1 MEGKQRVLVLDDNLD
16 MAETIGLM
24 LARGGY
30 QCTVSCD
37 STKAMELIAESQP
50 DLLLTDLKMPGM
62 SGMEI
67 LERAKSEYPT
77 LPVMIVTGYAT
88 VDTAVEGMKK
98 GAVDFISKPF
108 HADELIL
115 KVNKALQH
123 AKVLDENRYLRE
135 KIQSAF
141 LDSEIVGRSDAMKK
155 VLEALDRLKDAD
167 CRVLLTGE
175 SGTGKEVIARA
186 IHRMGPRR
194 KEKFFAVNCVALTET
209 LLESELFGHE
219 KGAFTGATSV
229 KKGLFELADQGILYL
244 DEIADTSLAFQAKL
258 LRAVEENELKRV
270 GGIKNLTV
278 DVRIIAATN
287 KDLKKEI
294 AKGTFREDL
303 FYRLSV
309 VHIHLPPLRERKG
322 DIPLLVDHFLQK
334 LSHKMAKKIEGV
346 NKMAMEALLAYSWP
360 GNIRELENALE
371 RGMIMALGGMISP
384 EDLPLSTTE
393 PLNTIESG
401 GLNALTTL
409 EELEKELIQKTL
421 LDCNWN
427 KSLAAKK
434 IGIGR
439 RTLYDKAMRLGI
451 PLKPEDD

>member
-1 MEGKQRVLVLDDNLD
+1 MEGKQRILVLDDNLD

-24 LARGGY
+24 LARAGY
-30 QCTVSCD
+30 QCTVSCE

-50 DLLLTDLKMPGM
+50 DLVLTDLRMPGM

-67 LERAKSEYPT
+67 LERAKSEYPM
-77 LPVMIVTGYAT
+77 LPVIIVTGYAT
-88 VDTAVEGMKK
+88 VDGAVEGMKK
-98 GAVDFISKPF
+98 GAADFISKPF

-115 KVNKALQH
+115 KVKKALQH

-135 KIQSAF
+135 EIQSAS
-141 LDSEIVGRSDAMKK
+141 LASEIVGKSDAMKR

-186 IHRMGPRR
+186 IHRMSPRR
-194 KEKFFAVNCVALTET
+194 KEKFLAVNCVALTET

-219 KGAFTGATSV
+219 KGAFTGAISL
-229 KKGLFELADQGILYL
+229 KKGLFELADQGTLYL

-287 KDLKKEI
+287 KDLKKQI

-309 VHIHLPPLRERKG
+309 VHIHLPPLRERKE
-322 DIPLLVDHFLQK
+322 DIPLLVDHFLKK
-334 LSHKMAKKIEGV
+334 LSKKMAKKVEAVSG
-346 NKMAMEALLAYSWP
+346 KAMDVLLAYSWP

-371 RGMIMALGGMISP
+371 RGMIMASEGEVYP
-384 EDLPLSTTE
+384 EDLLLSTFASQDTAGKVGAGE
-393 PLNTIESG
+393 
-401 GLNALTTL
+401 LTTL

-421 LDCNWN
+421 ADCNWN
-427 KSLAAKK
+427 KSLAAKR

-439 RTLYDKAMRLGI
+439 RTLYDKATRLGI
-451 PLKPEDD
+451 PLKPDDE

>member
-1 MEGKQRVLVLDDNLD
+1 MEEKPRIFVLDDNLD

-24 LARGGY
+24 LARAGY
-30 QCTVSCD
+30 QCTVSSE
-37 STKAMELIAESQP
+37 STKALEVIAESQF
-50 DLLLTDLKMPGM
+50 DLILTDLRMPGL

-67 LERAKSEYPT
+67 LEHVKKENPT
-77 LPVMIVTGYAT
+77 LPVIILTGYAT
-88 VDTAVEGMKK
+88 VDAAVEGMRK
-98 GAVDFISKPF
+98 GAADFLSKPF

-115 KVNKALQH
+115 KVKKALTH
-123 AKVLDENRYLRE
+123 AKVLDENRYLRDE
-135 KIQSAF
+135 IQGASF
-141 LDSEIVGRSDAMKK
+141 SPKIVGNSETMKK
-155 VLEALDRLKDAD
+155 ILEALERLREAD

-186 IHRMGPRR
+186 IHRMSPRR

-219 KGAFTGATSV
+219 KGAFTGAISV
-229 KKGLFELADQGILYL
+229 KKGLFELADRGTLYL

-270 GGIKNLTV
+270 GGIKNLSV

-309 VHIHLPPLRERKG
+309 VHIHLPPLRERKE
-322 DIPLLVDHFLQK
+322 DIPLLIDHFLQK

-346 NKMAMEALLAYSWP
+346 SKQAMDALSAYSWP
-360 GNIRELENALE
+360 GNIRELENAIE
-371 RGMIMALGGMISP
+371 RGMIMAPGGSICP

-393 PLNTIESG
+393 PLSTVESG
-401 GLNALTTL
+401 EVNELTTL
-409 EELEKELIQKTL
+409 EELEKELIRKTL
-421 LDCNWN
+421 HECNWN

-439 RTLYDKAMRLGI
+439 RTLYDKAVRLGI
-451 PLKPEDD
+451 PLKPEGD

>member
-30 QCTVSCD
+30 QCTVTCES
-37 STKAMELIAESQP
+37 SKAMELIAESQP
-50 DLLLTDLKMPGM
+50 DLMLTDLKMPGM

-67 LERAKSEYPT
+67 LERAKSEYPA
-77 LPVMIVTGYAT
+77 LPVIIVTGYAT
-88 VDTAVEGMKK
+88 VDAAVEGMRK
-98 GAVDFISKPF
+98 GAVDFVSKPF

-135 KIQSAF
+135 EIQGASFA
-141 LDSEIVGRSDAMKK
+141 SEIVGRSDAMRK
-155 VLEALDRLKDAD
+155 VLESLDRLRDAD

-194 KEKFFAVNCVALTET
+194 KEKFLAVNCVALTET

-219 KGAFTGATSV
+219 RGAFTGATSS
-229 KKGLFELADQGILYL
+229 KKGLFELADRGTLYL

-270 GGIKNLTV
+270 GGTKNLTV

-287 KDLKKEI
+287 KDLKREI
-294 AKGTFREDL
+294 AKGSFREDL

-309 VHIHLPPLRERKG
+309 VHIELPPLRERKV
-322 DIPLLVDHFLQK
+322 DIPLLVGHFLRK
-334 LSHKMAKKIEGV
+334 LSKKMVKKVDEV
-346 NKMAMEALLAYSWP
+346 SNTAMDALLAYSWP
-360 GNIRELENALE
+360 GNIR
-371 RGMIMALGGMISP
+371 
-384 EDLPLSTTE
+384 
-393 PLNTIESG
+393 
-401 GLNALTTL
+401 
-409 EELEKELIQKTL
+409 
-421 LDCNWN
+421 
-427 KSLAAKK
+427 
-434 IGIGR
+434 
-439 RTLYDKAMRLGI
+439 
-451 PLKPEDD
+451 

>member
-30 QCTVSCD
+30 QCTVTCES
-37 STKAMELIAESQP
+37 SKAMELIAESQP
-50 DLLLTDLKMPGM
+50 DLMLTDLKMPGM

-67 LERAKSEYPT
+67 LERAKSEYPA
-77 LPVMIVTGYAT
+77 LPVIIVTGYAT
-88 VDTAVEGMKK
+88 VDAAVEGTRK
-98 GAVDFISKPF
+98 GAVAFVSKPF

-135 KIQSAF
+135 EIQGASFA
-141 LDSEIVGRSDAMKK
+141 SEIVGRSDAMRK
-155 VLEALDRLKDAD
+155 VLESLDRLRDAD

-194 KEKFFAVNCVALTET
+194 KEKFLAVNCVALTET

-219 KGAFTGATSV
+219 RGAFTGATSS
-229 KKGLFELADQGILYL
+229 KKGLFELADRGTLYL

-270 GGIKNLTV
+270 GGTKNLTV

-287 KDLKKEI
+287 KDLKREI
-294 AKGTFREDL
+294 AKGSFREDL

-309 VHIHLPPLRERKG
+309 VHIELPPLRERKV
-322 DIPLLVDHFLQK
+322 DIPLLVGHFLRK
-334 LSHKMAKKIEGV
+334 LSKKMVKKV
-346 NKMAMEALLAYSWP
+346 NEVSNTAMDALLAYSWP

-371 RGMIMALGGMISP
+371 RGMIMASGAVIFP
-384 EDLPLSTTE
+384 EDLPLSATAPQGTV
-393 PLNTIESG
+393 
-401 GLNALTTL
+401 
-409 EELEKELIQKTL
+409 EK
-421 LDCNWN
+421 
-427 KSLAAKK
+427 AGA
-434 IGIGR
+434 G
-439 RTLYDKAMRLGI
+439 
-451 PLKPEDD
+451 

>member
-30 QCTVSCD
+30 QCTVTCES
-37 STKAMELIAESQP
+37 SKAMELIAESQP
-50 DLLLTDLKMPGM
+50 DLMLTDLKMPGM

-67 LERAKSEYPT
+67 LERAKSESPA
-77 LPVMIVTGYAT
+77 LPVIIVTGYAT
-88 VDTAVEGMKK
+88 VDAAVEGMRK
-98 GAVDFISKPF
+98 GAVDFVSKPF

-135 KIQSAF
+135 EIQGASFA
-141 LDSEIVGRSDAMKK
+141 SEIVGRSDAMRK
-155 VLEALDRLKDAD
+155 VLESLDRLRDAD

-194 KEKFFAVNCVALTET
+194 KEKFLAVNCVALTET

-219 KGAFTGATSV
+219 RGAFTGATSS
-229 KKGLFELADQGILYL
+229 KKGLFELADRGTLYL

-270 GGIKNLTV
+270 GGTKNLTV

-287 KDLKKEI
+287 KDLKREI
-294 AKGTFREDL
+294 AKGSFREDL

-309 VHIHLPPLRERKG
+309 VHIELPPLRERKV
-322 DIPLLVDHFLQK
+322 DIPLLVGHFLRK
-334 LSHKMAKKIEGV
+334 LSKKMVKKVDEV
-346 NKMAMEALLAYSWP
+346 SNTAMDALLAYSWP

-371 RGMIMALGGMISP
+371 RGMIMASGAVIFP
-384 EDLPLSTTE
+384 EDLPLSATAPQGTVE
-393 PLNTIESG
+393 KMGAGE
-401 GLNALTTL
+401 LTTL

-421 LDCNWN
+421 LECNWN
-427 KSLAAKK
+427 KSLAAKR

>member
-1 MEGKQRVLVLDDNLD
+1 MEEKPKIFVLDDNLD
-16 MAETIGLM
+16 MAETVGLM
-24 LARGGY
+24 LARAGY
-30 QCTVSCD
+30 QCTVSSQ
-37 STKAMELIAESQP
+37 STKAIDIIAECQP
-50 DLLLTDLKMPGM
+50 DLIITDLRMPGV

-67 LERAKSEYPT
+67 LEHVKNADPA
-77 LPVMIVTGYAT
+77 LPVIILTGYAT
-88 VDTAVEGMKK
+88 VDAAVEGMKK
-98 GAVDFISKPF
+98 GAADFLSKPF
-108 HADELIL
+108 HSDELVL
-115 KVNKALQH
+115 KVKKALTH
-123 AKVLDENRYLRE
+123 AKVLDENRYLRDE
-135 KIQSAF
+135 IQSAS
-141 LDSEIVGRSDAMKK
+141 LTPQIVGNSEAMKK
-155 VLEALDRLKDAD
+155 ILEALERLREAD

-186 IHRMGPRR
+186 IHRMSPRR

-219 KGAFTGATSV
+219 KGAFTGATLM
-229 KKGLFELADQGILYL
+229 KKGLFEMADRGTLYL

-287 KDLKKEI
+287 KELKKET

-309 VHIHLPPLRERKG
+309 VHIHLPPLRERKE
-322 DIPLLVDHFLQK
+322 DIPLLVDHFLHK
-334 LSHKMAKKIEGV
+334 LSHKMAKKIKGV

-371 RGMIMALGGMISP
+371 RGMIMASGGAICP

-393 PLNTIESG
+393 PLSMVESG
-401 GLNALTTL
+401 ELEELTTL

-421 LDCNWN
+421 LECNWN

-439 RTLYDKAMRLGI
+439 RTLYDKATRLGI
-451 PLKPEDD
+451 PLKPDDD

>member
-30 QCTVSCD
+30 QCTVSCE
-37 STKAMELIAESQP
+37 SSKAMELIAESQP

-77 LPVMIVTGYAT
+77 LPVIIVTGYAT
-88 VDTAVEGMKK
+88 VDAAVEGMRK
-98 GAVDFISKPF
+98 GAVDFVSKPF
-108 HADELIL
+108 HADELLL

-123 AKVLDENRYLRE
+123 ARVLDENRYLRE
-135 KIQSAF
+135 EIQSAS
-141 LDSEIVGRSDAMKK
+141 LASEIVGRSDAMRK
-155 VLEALDRLKDAD
+155 VLESLDRLRDAD

-219 KGAFTGATSV
+219 RGAFTGATSS
-229 KKGLFELADQGILYL
+229 KKGLFELADRGTLYL

-270 GGIKNLTV
+270 GGTKNLTV

-287 KDLKKEI
+287 KELKREI

-309 VHIHLPPLRERKG
+309 VHIELPPLRERKV
-322 DIPLLVDHFLQK
+322 DIPLLVDHFLKK
-334 LSHKMAKKIEGV
+334 LSKKMVKKVDEVSGT
-346 NKMAMEALLAYSWP
+346 AMDALLAYSWP

-371 RGMIMALGGMISP
+371 RGMIMASGGAICP
-384 EDLPLSTTE
+384 EDLPLSATAPQGTVE
-393 PLNTIESG
+393 KVDAGE
-401 GLNALTTL
+401 LTTL
-409 EELEKELIQKTL
+409 EELEKELIQRTL
-421 LDCNWN
+421 LECNWN
-427 KSLAAKK
+427 KSLAAKR